1 MATAKR
7 ASERRSRT
15 LAQQA
20 KSYEVAGE
28 YEMMQIMH
36 ESWINGN
43 FSDFKHY
50 YRVLRMEDRREFVC
64 YLYNNT
70 DERTFCRMID
80 TLMFG

>member
-50 YRVLRMEDRREFVC
+50 YRVLRMEDRRRFVN

-70 DERTFCRMID
+70 DERTFYRMID
-80 TLMFG
+80 LLIFG

>member
-50 YRVLRMEDRREFVC
+50 YRVLRMDDRRKFVN
-64 YLYNNT
+64 YLYNST
-70 DERTFCRMID
+70 DEYTFYKMID
-80 TLMFG
+80 SLMFG

>member
-50 YRVLRMEDRREFVC
+50 YRVLRMEDRRKFVC

-70 DERTFCRMID
+70 DERTIYRMID

>member
-1 MATAKR
+1 MAAKR

-50 YRVLRMEDRREFVC
+50 YIVLRMEDRRKFVN

-70 DERTFCRMID
+70 DEYTFYRMID
-80 TLMFG
+80 LLMFG

>member
-50 YRVLRMEDRREFVC
+50 YRVLRMEDRRNFVN

-70 DERTFCRMID
+70 DERTFYRMID
-80 TLMFG
+80 LLIFG

>member
-1 MATAKR
+1 MTAKR

-50 YRVLRMEDRREFVC
+50 YIVLRMEDRRRFVN

-70 DERTFCRMID
+70 DERTFYRMID
-80 TLMFG
+80 LLMFG

>member
-15 LAQQA
+15 LTQQA

-50 YRVLRMEDRREFVC
+50 YRVLRMEDRRKFVG

-70 DERTFCRMID
+70 DERTFYKMID
-80 TLMFG
+80 SLMFG

>member
-1 MATAKR
+1 MATKR

-15 LAQQA
+15 LAQQV

-28 YEMMQIMH
+28 YEMMQTMH
-36 ESWINGN
+36 ESCINGN

-50 YRVLRMEDRREFVC
+50 YRVLRMEDRRRFVN

-70 DERTFCRMID
+70 DERTFYRMID
-80 TLMFG
+80 LLMFG

>member
-1 MATAKR
+1 MATKR

-50 YRVLRMEDRREFVC
+50 YRVLRMEDRRRFVN
-64 YLYNNT
+64 YLYDNT
-70 DERTFCRMID
+70 DERTFYRMID
-80 TLMFG
+80 LLIFG

>member
-50 YRVLRMEDRREFVC
+50 YRVLRMDDRRKFVN

-70 DERTFCRMID
+70 DAYKFYRMID
-80 TLMFG
+80 LLMFG

>member
-50 YRVLRMEDRREFVC
+50 YRVWRMEDRRMYVN

-70 DERTFCRMID
+70 DERTFYRMID
-80 TLMFG
+80 LLMFG

>member
-20 KSYEVAGE
+20 KFYEVAGE

-50 YRVLRMEDRREFVC
+50 YRVLRMEDRRKFVN

-70 DERTFCRMID
+70 DEYTFYRMID
-80 TLMFG
+80 LLIFG

>member
-28 YEMMQIMH
+28 YEMMQIMN

-50 YRVLRMEDRREFVC
+50 YRVLRMEDRRKFVN

-70 DERTFCRMID
+70 DEYTFYRMID
-80 TLMFG
+80 SLMFG

>member
-1 MATAKR
+1 MATKR

-15 LAQQA
+15 LAQQV

-28 YEMMQIMH
+28 YEMMQTMH

-50 YRVLRMEDRREFVC
+50 YRVLRMEDRRRFVN

-70 DERTFCRMID
+70 DERTFYRMID
-80 TLMFG
+80 LLMFG

>member
-28 YEMMQIMH
+28 YEMMQVMH

-50 YRVLRMEDRREFVC
+50 YRVLRMEDRRKFVH

-70 DERTFCRMID
+70 DEVTFYRMID
-80 TLMFG
+80 SLMFG

>member
-1 MATAKR
+1 MTAKR

-28 YEMMQIMH
+28 YEMMQTMH

-50 YRVLRMEDRREFVC
+50 YRVLRMEDRRRFVN

-70 DERTFCRMID
+70 DERTFYRMID
-80 TLMFG
+80 LLMFG

>member
-1 MATAKR
+1 MATRR

-50 YRVLRMEDRREFVC
+50 YRVLGMEDRRKFVC
-64 YLYNNT
+64 YLYNST
-70 DERTFCRMID
+70 DERTFYRMID
-80 TLMFG
+80 TLMLG

>member
-50 YRVLRMEDRREFVC
+50 YRGHRERPVRPADP
-64 YLYNNT
+64 T
-70 DERTFCRMID
+70 ERTASH
-80 TLMFG
+80 

>member
-7 ASERRSRT
+7 VSERRSRT

-20 KSYEVAGE
+20 KSYAVAGE
-28 YEMMQIMH
+28 NDMMQIMH
-36 ESWINGN
+36 ESLINVN

-50 YRVLRMEDRREFVC
+50 YRVLRMEDRRKFVN

-70 DERTFCRMID
+70 DERTFYKMID
-80 TLMFG
+80 SLIFG

>member
-50 YRVLRMEDRREFVC
+50 YRVLRMEDRRRFVN

-70 DERTFCRMID
+70 DERTFYRMID
-80 TLMFG
+80 LFMFG

>member
-1 MATAKR
+1 MATKR

-50 YRVLRMEDRREFVC
+50 YRVLRMDDRRKFVS

-70 DERTFCRMID
+70 DERTFYRMID
-80 TLMFG
+80 LLIFG

>member
-1 MATAKR
+1 MATRR

-28 YEMMQIMH
+28 YEMMQVMR

-43 FSDFKHY
+43 FSDFKYY
-50 YRVLRMEDRREFVC
+50 YRVLRMEDRRKFVH
-64 YLYNNT
+64 YLYNST
-70 DERTFCRMID
+70 DEGTFYKMID
-80 TLMFG
+80 SLMFG

>member
-1 MATAKR
+1 MATKR

-20 KSYEVAGE
+20 KSYEVEGE

-50 YRVLRMEDRREFVC
+50 YRVLRMEDRRRFVN

-70 DERTFCRMID
+70 DERTFYRMID
-80 TLMFG
+80 LLMFG

>member
-1 MATAKR
+1 MATKR

-28 YEMMQIMH
+28 YEMMQTMH

-50 YRVLRMEDRREFVC
+50 YRVLRMEDRRRFVN

-70 DERTFCRMID
+70 DERTFYRMID
-80 TLMFG
+80 LLMFG

>member
-36 ESWINGN
+36 ESSINGN

-50 YRVLRMEDRREFVC
+50 YRVLRMDDRRKFVN

-70 DERTFCRMID
+70 DEYTFYRMID
-80 TLMFG
+80 LLIFG

>member
-1 MATAKR
+1 MATKR

-28 YEMMQIMH
+28 YEMMQTMH
-36 ESWINGN
+36 DSWINGN

-50 YRVLRMEDRREFVC
+50 YRVLRMDDRRKFVN

-70 DERTFCRMID
+70 DEYTFYRMID
-80 TLMFG
+80 LLIFG

>member
-1 MATAKR
+1 MTAKR
-7 ASERRSRT
+7 ASEMRSRT

-50 YRVLRMEDRREFVC
+50 YRVLRMEDRRRFVN

-70 DERTFCRMID
+70 DERTFYRMID
-80 TLMFG
+80 LLMFG

>member
-1 MATAKR
+1 MATRR

-28 YEMMQIMH
+28 YEMMQVMH

-43 FSDFKHY
+43 KHY
-50 YRVLRMEDRREFVC
+50 YRVLRKEDRRKFVH

-70 DERTFCRMID
+70 DECTFYRMVD

>member
-1 MATAKR
+1 MTAKR

-50 YRVLRMEDRREFVC
+50 YRVLRMENRRRFVN

-70 DERTFCRMID
+70 DERTFYRMID
-80 TLMFG
+80 LLMFG

>member
-1 MATAKR
+1 MATKR

-28 YEMMQIMH
+28 YEIMQIMY

-50 YRVLRMEDRREFVC
+50 YRVLRKEERRKFVC
-64 YLYNNT
+64 FLYNNT
-70 DERTFCRMID
+70 DERTFYRMID
-80 TLMFG
+80 VLMFG

>member
-7 ASERRSRT
+7 ASERRCRT

-43 FSDFKHY
+43 FADIEGDYPAHQNKIGDVDFMG
-50 YRVLRMEDRREFVC
+50 L
-64 YLYNNT
+64 LY
-70 DERTFCRMID
+70 DSADIQFEKRGVAVRT
-80 TLMFG
+80 

>member
-1 MATAKR
+1 MAIAKR

-50 YRVLRMEDRREFVC
+50 YRVLRMEDRRMFVD

-70 DERTFCRMID
+70 DERTFYRMID
-80 TLMFG
+80 LLMFG

>member
-1 MATAKR
+1 MATKR

-36 ESWINGN
+36 ESWINGS
-43 FSDFKHY
+43 FSGFKHY
-50 YRVLRMEDRREFVC
+50 YRVLRMEDRRKFVN

-70 DERTFCRMID
+70 DERTFYKMID
-80 TLMFG
+80 SLIFG

>member
-1 MATAKR
+1 MAAKR

-50 YRVLRMEDRREFVC
+50 YRVLRMEDRRRFVN

-70 DERTFCRMID
+70 DERTFYRIID
-80 TLMFG
+80 MLMFG

>member
-50 YRVLRMEDRREFVC
+50 YRVLRMEDRRRFVN
-64 YLYNNT
+64 YLYNNA
-70 DERTFCRMID
+70 DERTFYRMID
-80 TLMFG
+80 LLMFG

>member
-1 MATAKR
+1 MATKR

-28 YEMMQIMH
+28 YEMMQTMH
-36 ESWINGN
+36 DSWINGN

-50 YRVLRMEDRREFVC
+50 YRVLRMDDRRKFVN

-70 DERTFCRMID
+70 DEYTFCRMID
-80 TLMFG
+80 LFMFG